1 MNSRVP
7 VPRVLREASETF
19 FMFRRRRCFQFA
31 DLEPIWKTRDSA
43 R

>member
-19 FMFRRRRCFQFA
+19 LMFRRRRCFASSPISA
-31 DLEPIWKTRDSA
+31 DLEIS
-43 R
+43 

>member
-19 FMFRRRRCFQFA
+19 IMFRSELSA
-31 DLEPIWKTRDSA
+31 DLEPILECRIAA